1 MPDCWPPRTTT
12 APMSTLILTFLA
24 AASVPE
30 LDWLQVSLPCDPFAS
45 CASARGASKA
55 KESRPTN
62 CGKRFKMNTS
72 VSVSR
77 CHQRYSTKS
86 QPRSINLRQLR
97 QHGASLRLDVLAL
110 ILG

>member
-1 MPDCWPPRTTT
+1 
-12 APMSTLILTFLA
+12 MSTLILTFLA

-30 LDWLQVSLPCDPFAS
+30 LDWLQASLPCDPFAS

-55 KESRPTN
+55 RESRPTN
-62 CGKRFKMNTS
+62 CGKRFKMTTS

-77 CHQRYSTKS
+77 CCQRSRTES
-86 QPRSINLRQLR
+86 QSRSIDFRQLR
-97 QHGASLRLDVLAL
+97 QHGPGLRLDVLAL